1 MKKIRASKCDIRE
14 VPAAEQRAFLNKNH
28 IQGYTPSSLCL
39 GLYLGNELVYLQS
52 YGKTRRSNIDYVDW
66 DMKRMCGPKDAYVY
80 GGASKLLKYFLNN
93 YDLGKGLVTYCDP
106 EVFDGHTYEKIGFTL
121 DHICPDDYKYIKDGV
136 EYSKQHGKKS
146 NIWARLKKEN
156 PDIEPFDV
164 WKTKHTEREMM
175 EKLGY
180 ERVMHKGLIAYV
192 IMGNPKWYIYDIE
205 INGYHYVGQHVYY
218 QNLSE
223 EEMKKDGYWG
233 SGTRLPEFR
242 EQYNTNGNKTIL
254 CYGLKN
260 KIAADTAEEVYI
272 AAARKKYGRYEEGGK
287 CLNKADGGNGG
298 NIAPWTEERKRKIAE
313 SQKGKKLSEEHK
325 KKISDSLKGRP
336 GPNKGRKMSEE
347 QKTLISSKLKGR
359 NTPYEMTDSIR
370 KKMSEVKK
378 GKPSSRKGQS
388 MSENGVQNIK
398 DGWKKRK
405 ETSQE
410 HIHSNGYVTK
420 NDIIQAYGVSKYFIE
435 TKLTVLGYYKGTA
448 FFDIKEVN
456 QTITDNPSQNKEHK
470 QDSKSQPNYKL
481 IRCIETGEE
490 HGQNEWA
497 RMGYSHAG
505 QIARGYGRHK
515 SDHGKH
521 FEFVE

>member
-1 MKKIRASKCDIRE
+1 MKSFLVEYTNYYIGSYKMRKIRASKCEIRK
-14 VPAAEQRAFLNKNH
+14 VPTAEQRAFLNKNH
-28 IQGYTPSSLCL
+28 VQGYTPCSLCL

-52 YGKTRRSNIDYVDW
+52 YGNVRRDNIHYATW

-121 DHICPDDYKYIKDGV
+121 HHICADDYRYIKDGV

-180 ERVMHKGLIAYV
+180 ERVIHKGLISYV
-192 IMGNPKWYIYDIE
+192 IMGEPKWYIYDIE

-218 QNLSE
+218 NSLN
-223 EEMKKDGYWG
+223 DNYYG
-233 SGTRLPEFR
+233 SGIVLKNM
-242 EQYNTNGNKTIL
+242 QNKYNTKGNKTVL

-260 KIAADTAEEVYI
+260 KMAADTAEKTYI
-272 AAARKKYGRYEEGGK
+272 TASRKKYGELHKGGK
-287 CLNKADGGNGG
+287 NINIADGGQGG
-298 NIAPWTEERKRKIAE
+298 NIAPWTEERKEKISESKKELFSSEKGNEVREKMRNSRKEFFDSEDGRVWKEQKSE
-313 SQKGKKLSEEHK
+313 SMKKYIEEHPEFREIAGADK
-325 KKISDSLKGRP
+325 
-336 GPNKGRKMSEE
+336 
-347 QKTLISSKLKGR
+347 
-359 NTPYEMTDSIR
+359 
-370 KKMSEVKK
+370 V
-378 GKPSSRKGQS
+378 GKPSWNKGV
-388 MSENGVQNIK
+388 ECTY
-398 DGWKKRK
+398 K
-405 ETSQE
+405 E
-410 HIHSNGYVTK
+410 K
-420 NDIIQAYGVSKYFIE
+420 VSFGLKEYF
-435 TKLTVLGYYKGTA
+435 
-448 FFDIKEVN
+448 
-456 QTITDNPSQNKEHK
+456 KEHK
-470 QDSKSQPNYKL
+470 QDPKSQPKYRL
-481 IRCIETGEE
+481 IRCVETGEE
-490 HGQNEWA
+490 YGQNEWV

-505 QIARGYGRHK
+505 QIARGYGRCK

>member
-1 MKKIRASKCDIRE
+1 MKKIRASKCEIRE

-28 IQGYTPSSLCL
+28 IQGYTPCSLCL
-39 GLYLGNELVYLQS
+39 GLYLGDKLVYLQS

-106 EVFDGHTYEKIGFTL
+106 EVFDGHTYEKIGFTI

-146 NIWARLKKEN
+146 NIWLRLKKEN

-192 IMGNPKWYIYDIE
+192 IMGNKKWYIYDIE

-233 SGTRLPEFR
+233 SGIRLPEFR

-254 CYGLKN
+254 CYNLKN
-260 KIAADTAEEVYI
+260 EKAANSAEEIYI

-287 CLNKADGGNGG
+287 CLNKADGGEGG
-298 NIAPWTEERKRKIAE
+298 NIAPWTEERK
-313 SQKGKKLSEEHK
+313 
-325 KKISDSLKGRP
+325 KKISESKKELFSSEKG
-336 GPNKGRKMSEE
+336 NEV
-347 QKTLISSKLKGR
+347 
-359 NTPYEMTDSIR
+359 R
-370 KKMSEVKK
+370 KKMSNA
-378 GKPSSRKGQS
+378 RKEFFDSDTGQ
-388 MSENGVQNIK
+388 V
-398 DGWKKRK
+398 WKKQK
-405 ETSQE
+405 SESMKKYVEE
-410 HIHSNGYVTK
+410 HPEFREICGASNIGRPSWNK
-420 NDIIQAYGVSKYFIE
+420 GIPCREE
-435 TKLTVLGYYKGTA
+435 TKKKVSIGL
-448 FFDIKEVN
+448 KEYF
-456 QTITDNPSQNKEHK
+456 KEHK
-470 QDSKSQPNYKL
+470 QDPKSQPKYRL

-505 QIARGYGRHK
+505 EIARGYGRCK

>member
-1 MKKIRASKCDIRE
+1 MRKIRASKCEIRE
-14 VPAAEQRAFLNKNH
+14 VPTSEQKDFLNKNH
-28 IQGYTPSSLCL
+28 VQGYTHCSLCL

-52 YGKTRRSNIDYVDW
+52 YGNVRRDNIHYATW

-121 DHICPDDYKYIKDGV
+121 HHICVDDYRYIKDGV
-136 EYSKQHGKKS
+136 EYNKQHGKKS
-146 NIWARLKKEN
+146 NIWKRLKKEN

-192 IMGNPKWYIYDIE
+192 IMGEPKWYIYDIE

-218 QNLSE
+218 NSLN
-223 EEMKKDGYWG
+223 DNYYG
-233 SGTRLPEFR
+233 SGIVLKNM
-242 EQYNTNGNKTIL
+242 QNKYNTKGNKTIL

-260 KIAADTAEEVYI
+260 KMVADTAEKAYI
-272 AAARKKYGRYEEGGK
+272 EASRKKYGELHKGGK
-287 CLNKADGGNGG
+287 NINIADGGQGG
-298 NIAPWTEERKRKIAE
+298 NFAPWTEERK
-313 SQKGKKLSEEHK
+313 
-325 KKISDSLKGRP
+325 KKISESVRKAYSQPKLRQKVSKARKEFLDSEAGLDWK
-336 GPNKGRKMSEE
+336 KQKSE
-347 QKTLISSKLKGR
+347 S
-359 NTPYEMTDSIR
+359 M
-370 KKMSEVKK
+370 KKYIEEHPEFREVAGADKV
-378 GKPSSRKGQS
+378 GKPSWNKGV
-388 MSENGVQNIK
+388 ECTY
-398 DGWKKRK
+398 K
-405 ETSQE
+405 E
-410 HIHSNGYVTK
+410 K
-420 NDIIQAYGVSKYFIE
+420 VSFGLKEYF
-435 TKLTVLGYYKGTA
+435 
-448 FFDIKEVN
+448 
-456 QTITDNPSQNKEHK
+456 KEHK
-470 QDSKSQPNYKL
+470 QDPKSQPNYKL

-505 QIARGYGRHK
+505 QIARGQGRCK

>member
-1 MKKIRASKCDIRE
+1 MRKIRASKCEIRE
-14 VPAAEQRAFLNKNH
+14 VPTAEQRAFLNKNH
-28 IQGYTPSSLCL
+28 VQGYTPCSLCL

-52 YGKTRRSNIDYVDW
+52 YGNVRRDNIHYATW

-121 DHICPDDYKYIKDGV
+121 HHICPDDYKYIKDGV

-192 IMGNPKWYIYDIE
+192 IMGEPKWYIYDIE

-218 QNLSE
+218 NSLN
-223 EEMKKDGYWG
+223 DNYYG
-233 SGTRLPEFR
+233 SGIVLKNM
-242 EQYNTNGNKTIL
+242 QNKYNTKGNKTIL

-260 KIAADTAEEVYI
+260 KMAADTAEKAYI
-272 AAARKKYGRYEEGGK
+272 EAARKKYGELHKGGK
-287 CLNKADGGNGG
+287 NINIADGGQGG
-298 NIAPWTEERKRKIAE
+298 NIAPWTEERKM
-313 SQKGKKLSEEHK
+313 
-325 KKISDSLKGRP
+325 KISESKKELYNSEKGNEVRNKISNTRKEFFDSDAGKVW
-336 GPNKGRKMSEE
+336 KE
-347 QKTLISSKLKGR
+347 QKSES
-359 NTPYEMTDSIR
+359 M
-370 KKMSEVKK
+370 KKYIDEHPEFREIAGADKV
-378 GKPSSRKGQS
+378 GKPSWNKGV
-388 MSENGVQNIK
+388 ECTY
-398 DGWKKRK
+398 K
-405 ETSQE
+405 E
-410 HIHSNGYVTK
+410 K
-420 NDIIQAYGVSKYFIE
+420 VSFGLKEYF
-435 TKLTVLGYYKGTA
+435 
-448 FFDIKEVN
+448 
-456 QTITDNPSQNKEHK
+456 KEHK
-470 QDSKSQPNYKL
+470 QDPKSQPKYRL

-490 HGQNEWA
+490 YGQNEWV

-505 QIARGYGRHK
+505 QIARGQGRCK

>member
-14 VPAAEQRAFLNKNH
+14 VPAAEQRVFLNKNH

-66 DMKRMCGPKDAYVY
+66 DMKRMCGPKDTYVY

-121 DHICPDDYKYIKDGV
+121 DHICPDDYKYIKNGV

-175 EKLGY
+175 EELGY

-192 IMGNPKWYIYDIE
+192 IMGEPKWYIYDIE

-223 EEMKKDGYWG
+223 KKKKKDDYWG
-233 SGTRLPEFR
+233 SGIVLKNI
-242 EQYNTNGNKTIL
+242 QNKYHTNGNKTIL

-260 KIAADTAEEVYI
+260 KMTADIAEKVYI
-272 AAARKKYGRYEEGGK
+272 SASRKRYGELHKGGK
-287 CLNKADGGNGG
+287 NINIADGGQGG
-298 NIAPWTEERKRKIAE
+298 NLGFETN
-313 SQKGKKLSEEHK
+313 
-325 KKISDSLKGRP
+325 KKISESLKGREYSEETRRKISESSRRFIQENP
-336 GPNKGRKMSEE
+336 EHLNKMVEARKNTEYVAWNKG
-347 QKTLISSKLKGR
+347 
-359 NTPYEMTDSIR
+359 
-370 KKMSEVKK
+370 
-378 GKPSSRKGQS
+378 
-388 MSENGVQNIK
+388 
-398 DGWKKRK
+398 
-405 ETSQE
+405 
-410 HIHSNGYVTK
+410 K
-420 NDIIQAYGVSKYFIE
+420 NDIFTNEQLGKISEGAKDMVKKQKQALEDVGLI
-435 TKLTVLGYYKGTA
+435 A
-448 FFDIKEVN
+448 
-456 QTITDNPSQNKEHK
+456 ITDKAK
-470 QDSKSQPNYKL
+470 KL
-481 IRCIETGEE
+481 GISRAMVLKRFNCFDYYVGNQKFKVCRIDEE
-490 HGQNEWA
+490 P
-497 RMGYSHAG
+497 
-505 QIARGYGRHK
+505 
-515 SDHGKH
+515 H
-521 FEFVE
+521 FEDGRGKVMTEKRREACLKNLGIVE

>member
-28 IQGYTPSSLCL
+28 VQGYTPSSLCL

-121 DHICPDDYKYIKDGV
+121 HHICADDYRYVKDGV

-156 PDIEPFDV
+156 PDIESFDV

-218 QNLSE
+218 NSLN
-223 EEMKKDGYWG
+223 DNYYG
-233 SGTRLPEFR
+233 SGIVLKNM
-242 EQYNTNGNKTIL
+242 QNKYNTRGNKTIL

-260 KIAADTAEEVYI
+260 KIAADTAEKAYI
-272 AAARKKYGRYEEGGK
+272 ESSRKKYGELHKGGK
-287 CLNKADGGNGG
+287 NINIADGGQGG
-298 NIAPWTEERKRKIAE
+298 NFAPWTEERKRKISE
-313 SQKGKKLSEEHK
+313 SKRKSYSEHPELRKKISNTRKEFFDSDAGQVWKKQKSESMKKYIEEHPEFREIAGASNIGRTCWNKGIPCHEETK
-325 KKISDSLKGRP
+325 KKISLGL
-336 GPNKGRKMSEE
+336 NE
-347 QKTLISSKLKGR
+347 
-359 NTPYEMTDSIR
+359 YF
-370 KKMSEVKK
+370 
-378 GKPSSRKGQS
+378 
-388 MSENGVQNIK
+388 
-398 DGWKKRK
+398 K
-405 ETSQE
+405 E
-410 HIHSNGYVTK
+410 Y
-420 NDIIQAYGVSKYFIE
+420 
-435 TKLTVLGYYKGTA
+435 
-448 FFDIKEVN
+448 
-456 QTITDNPSQNKEHK
+456 K
-470 QDSKSQPNYKL
+470 QDPKSQPNYKL

-505 QIARGYGRHK
+505 QIARGYGRCK

>member
-1 MKKIRASKCDIRE
+1 MKKIRASKCEIRE

-28 IQGYTPSSLCL
+28 IQGYTPCSLCL
-39 GLYLGNELVYLQS
+39 GLYLGDELVYLQS

-146 NIWARLKKEN
+146 NIWARLKKYN
-156 PDIEPFDV
+156 PEIEPFDV

-218 QNLSE
+218 KSLN
-223 EEMKKDGYWG
+223 DNYYG
-233 SGTRLPEFR
+233 SGIVLKNM
-242 EQYNTNGNKTIL
+242 QNKYHTNGNKTIL
-254 CYGLKN
+254 CYGLKD
-260 KIAADTAEEVYI
+260 KMAADTAEKVYI
-272 AAARKKYGRYEEGGK
+272 SASRKKYGELHKGGK
-287 CLNKADGGNGG
+287 NINIADGGQGG
-298 NIAPWTEERKRKIAE
+298 NFAPWTEERKKKIAE
-313 SQKGKKLSEEHK
+313 SQNGKKLSEEHK

-347 QKTLISSKLKGR
+347 QKILISSKLKGR
-359 NTPYEMTDSIR
+359 NAPYEMTDSIR
-370 KKMSEVKK
+370 KKMSDAKK
-378 GKPSSRKGQS
+378 DKPSSRKGQS

-410 HIHSNGYVTK
+410 HIHSSGHVTR
-420 NDIIQAYGVSKYFIE
+420 NDIIQTYGVSRYFIN
-435 TKLTVLGYYKGTA
+435 TKLSVLGYYKGVA
-448 FFDIKEVN
+448 FFDIKEVD
-456 QTITDNPSQNKEHK
+456 QTINGQNKESGLKKNFKEQK
-470 QDSKSQPNYKL
+470 QDPKSQPRYRL

-490 HGQNEWA
+490 YGQNEWV

-505 QIARGYGRHK
+505 QIARGYGRCK

>member
-1 MKKIRASKCDIRE
+1 MKKIRAGKCEIRE
-14 VPAAEQRAFLNKNH
+14 VPTVEQREFLNKNH
-28 IQGYTPSSLCL
+28 VQGYTPCSLCL

-106 EVFDGHTYEKIGFTL
+106 EVFDGHTYEKIGFTI

-156 PDIEPFDV
+156 PDIEPFYV

-180 ERVMHKGLIAYV
+180 KRVMHKGLIAYV

-223 EEMKKDGYWG
+223 EGMRKDDYCG
-233 SGTRLPEFR
+233 SGIILNNM
-242 EQYNTNGNKTIL
+242 QNKYHTNGNKTIL

-260 KIAADTAEEVYI
+260 KMAADIAEKTYI
-272 AAARKKYGRYEEGGK
+272 DSSRKKYGWYKEGGK
-287 CLNKADGGNGG
+287 NINIADGGQGG
-298 NIAPWTEERKRKIAE
+298 NFAPWTEERKRKISE
-313 SQKGKKLSEEHK
+313 SKKELFSSEKGNETRNKISNARKDFFDSDAGQVWKKQKSESMKKYVEEHPEFREIAGASNIGRTGWSKGIPCHEETK
-325 KKISDSLKGRP
+325 KKISVCLK
-336 GPNKGRKMSEE
+336 E
-347 QKTLISSKLKGR
+347 
-359 NTPYEMTDSIR
+359 
-370 KKMSEVKK
+370 
-378 GKPSSRKGQS
+378 
-388 MSENGVQNIK
+388 
-398 DGWKKRK
+398 
-405 ETSQE
+405 
-410 HIHSNGYVTK
+410 
-420 NDIIQAYGVSKYFIE
+420 YF
-435 TKLTVLGYYKGTA
+435 
-448 FFDIKEVN
+448 
-456 QTITDNPSQNKEHK
+456 KEHK
-470 QDSKSQPNYKL
+470 QDPKSQPKYRL

-490 HGQNEWA
+490 YGQNEWA

-505 QIARGYGRHK
+505 QIARGYGRSK

>member
-1 MKKIRASKCDIRE
+1 MKKIRASKCEIRE
-14 VPAAEQRAFLNKNH
+14 VPASEQRAFLNKNH

-146 NIWARLKKEN
+146 NIWLRLKKEN

-164 WKTKHTEREMM
+164 WKTNHTEREMM

-205 INGYHYVGQHVYY
+205 INGYHYIGQHVYFGN
-218 QNLSE
+218 QSK
-223 EEMKKDGYWG
+223 EEMLKDDYWG
-233 SGTRLPEFR
+233 SGVRLPEFR
-242 EQYNTNGNKTIL
+242 ERYNTNGNKTIL

-260 KIAADTAEEVYI
+260 KMAADTAEKAYI
-272 AAARKKYGRYEEGGK
+272 EAARKNYGRYEEGGK
-287 CLNKADGGNGG
+287 CLNKADGGDGG

-313 SQKGKKLSEEHK
+313 SKKELFRSEKGNEV
-325 KKISDSLKGRP
+325 
-336 GPNKGRKMSEE
+336 
-347 QKTLISSKLKGR
+347 
-359 NTPYEMTDSIR
+359 R
-370 KKMSEVKK
+370 KKMSN
-378 GKPSSRKGQS
+378 SRKEFFDSDAGQIWRKQKSES
-388 MSENGVQNIK
+388 MKKYVEEHPEFREICGASNIGRS
-398 DGWKKRK
+398 GWNKGIPCR
-405 ETSQE
+405 E
-410 HIHSNGYVTK
+410 
-420 NDIIQAYGVSKYFIE
+420 E
-435 TKLTVLGYYKGTA
+435 TKKKVSIGL
-448 FFDIKEVN
+448 KEYF
-456 QTITDNPSQNKEHK
+456 KEHK
-470 QDSKSQPNYKL
+470 QDPKSQPKYRL

-490 HGQNEWA
+490 YGQNEWA

-505 QIARGYGRHK
+505 QIARGYGRCK

>member
-1 MKKIRASKCDIRE
+1 MRKIRASKCEIRE
-14 VPAAEQRAFLNKNH
+14 VPTIEQRAFLNKNH
-28 IQGYTPSSLCL
+28 VQGYTPCSLCL

-52 YGKTRRSNIDYVDW
+52 YGNVRRDNIHYATW

-121 DHICPDDYKYIKDGV
+121 HHICPDDYKYIKDGV
-136 EYSKQHGKKS
+136 EYNKQHGKKS

-180 ERVMHKGLIAYV
+180 KRVMHKGLIAYV

-218 QNLSE
+218 SSLN
-223 EEMKKDGYWG
+223 DNYYG
-233 SGTRLPEFR
+233 SGIVLKNM
-242 EQYNTNGNKTIL
+242 QNKYHTNGNKTIL

-260 KIAADTAEEVYI
+260 KMAADIAEKVYI
-272 AAARKKYGRYEEGGK
+272 SASRKMYGELHKGGK
-287 CLNKADGGNGG
+287 NINIADGGQGG
-298 NIAPWTEERKRKIAE
+298 NFAPWTEERKRKISE
-313 SQKGKKLSEEHK
+313 SKKELFSSEKGNEARNKISNARKDFFDSDAGQVWKKQKSESMKKYVEEHPEFRE
-325 KKISDSLKGRP
+325 ISGADK
-336 GPNKGRKMSEE
+336 
-347 QKTLISSKLKGR
+347 
-359 NTPYEMTDSIR
+359 
-370 KKMSEVKK
+370 V
-378 GKPSSRKGQS
+378 GKPSWNKGV
-388 MSENGVQNIK
+388 ECTY
-398 DGWKKRK
+398 K
-405 ETSQE
+405 E
-410 HIHSNGYVTK
+410 K
-420 NDIIQAYGVSKYFIE
+420 VSFGLKEYF
-435 TKLTVLGYYKGTA
+435 
-448 FFDIKEVN
+448 
-456 QTITDNPSQNKEHK
+456 KEHK
-470 QDSKSQPNYKL
+470 QDPKSQPNYKL

-490 HGQNEWA
+490 HGQNEWV
-497 RMGYSHAG
+497 RMGYPHAG
-505 QIARGYGRHK
+505 QIARGYGRCK

>member
-1 MKKIRASKCDIRE
+1 MKSFLVEYTNYYIGSYKMRKIRASKCEIRK
-14 VPAAEQRAFLNKNH
+14 VPTAEQRAFLNKNH
-28 IQGYTPSSLCL
+28 VQGYTPCSLCL

-52 YGKTRRSNIDYVDW
+52 YGNVRRDNIHYATW

-121 DHICPDDYKYIKDGV
+121 HHICADDYRYIKDGV

-180 ERVMHKGLIAYV
+180 ERVIHKGLISYV
-192 IMGNPKWYIYDIE
+192 IMGEPKWYIYDIE

-218 QNLSE
+218 NSLN
-223 EEMKKDGYWG
+223 DNYYG
-233 SGTRLPEFR
+233 SGIVLKNM
-242 EQYNTNGNKTIL
+242 QNKYNTKGNKTVL

-260 KIAADTAEEVYI
+260 KMAADTAEKAYI
-272 AAARKKYGRYEEGGK
+272 EAARKKYGELHKGGK
-287 CLNKADGGNGG
+287 NINIADGGQGG
-298 NIAPWTEERKRKIAE
+298 NIAPWTEERKEKISESKKELFSSEKGNEVREKMRNSRKEFFDSEDGRVWKEQKSE
-313 SQKGKKLSEEHK
+313 SMKKYIEEHPEFREAAGADK
-325 KKISDSLKGRP
+325 
-336 GPNKGRKMSEE
+336 
-347 QKTLISSKLKGR
+347 
-359 NTPYEMTDSIR
+359 
-370 KKMSEVKK
+370 V
-378 GKPSSRKGQS
+378 GKPSWNKGV
-388 MSENGVQNIK
+388 ECTY
-398 DGWKKRK
+398 K
-405 ETSQE
+405 E
-410 HIHSNGYVTK
+410 K
-420 NDIIQAYGVSKYFIE
+420 VSFGLKEYF
-435 TKLTVLGYYKGTA
+435 
-448 FFDIKEVN
+448 
-456 QTITDNPSQNKEHK
+456 KEHK
-470 QDSKSQPNYKL
+470 QDPKSQPKYRL
-481 IRCIETGEE
+481 IRCVETGEE
-490 HGQNEWA
+490 YGQNEWV

-505 QIARGYGRHK
+505 QIARGYGRCK

>member
-1 MKKIRASKCDIRE
+1 MRKIRASKCEIRE
-14 VPAAEQRAFLNKNH
+14 VPTAEQRAFLNKNH
-28 IQGYTPSSLCL
+28 VQGYTPCSLCL

-121 DHICPDDYKYIKDGV
+121 HHICADDYKYIKDGI
-136 EYSKQHGKKS
+136 EYNKQHGKKS

-156 PDIEPFDV
+156 SDIEPFDV

-180 ERVMHKGLIAYV
+180 ERVMHKGLISYV
-192 IMGNPKWYIYDIE
+192 IMGEPKWYIYDIE

-218 QNLSE
+218 GSLDDN
-223 EEMKKDGYWG
+223 YYG
-233 SGTRLPEFR
+233 SGIVLKNM
-242 EQYNTNGNKTIL
+242 QNKYNTKGNKTIL

-260 KIAADTAEEVYI
+260 KMAADTAEKAYI
-272 AAARKKYGRYEEGGK
+272 EASRKKYGELHRGGK
-287 CLNKADGGNGG
+287 NINIADGGQGG
-298 NIAPWTEERKRKIAE
+298 NIAPWTEERKEKISE
-313 SQKGKKLSEEHK
+313 SKKELFSSEKGNEVREKIRNSKKEFFDSEDGKVWKEQKSESMKKYIEEHPEFRETAGADK
-325 KKISDSLKGRP
+325 
-336 GPNKGRKMSEE
+336 
-347 QKTLISSKLKGR
+347 
-359 NTPYEMTDSIR
+359 
-370 KKMSEVKK
+370 V
-378 GKPSSRKGQS
+378 GKPSWNKGV
-388 MSENGVQNIK
+388 ECTY
-398 DGWKKRK
+398 K
-405 ETSQE
+405 E
-410 HIHSNGYVTK
+410 K
-420 NDIIQAYGVSKYFIE
+420 VSFGLKEYF
-435 TKLTVLGYYKGTA
+435 
-448 FFDIKEVN
+448 
-456 QTITDNPSQNKEHK
+456 KEHK
-470 QDSKSQPNYKL
+470 QDPKSQPKYRL

-490 HGQNEWA
+490 YGQNEWV

-505 QIARGYGRHK
+505 QIARGYGRCK

>member
-1 MKKIRASKCDIRE
+1 MRKIRASKCEIRE
-14 VPAAEQRAFLNKNH
+14 VPTSEQREFLNKNH
-28 IQGYTPSSLCL
+28 VQGYTPCSLCL

-52 YGKTRRSNIDYVDW
+52 YGNVIRDNIHYATW

-106 EVFDGHTYEKIGFTL
+106 EVFDGHTYEKIGFTI
-121 DHICPDDYKYIKDGV
+121 DHFCPDDYKYIKDGV
-136 EYSKQHGKKS
+136 EYNKQHGKKS
-146 NIWARLKKEN
+146 NIWKRLKKEN

-218 QNLSE
+218 NSLN
-223 EEMKKDGYWG
+223 DNYYG
-233 SGTRLPEFR
+233 SGIILKNM
-242 EQYNTNGNKTIL
+242 QNKYHTNGNKTIL

-260 KIAADTAEEVYI
+260 KMAADTAEKVYI
-272 AAARKKYGRYEEGGK
+272 EASRKKYGELHKGGK
-287 CLNKADGGNGG
+287 NINIADGGQGG
-298 NIAPWTEERKRKIAE
+298 NFAPWTEERKRKISE
-313 SQKGKKLSEEHK
+313 SKKELFSSEKGNETRNKISNSRKEFFDSDTGQIWRKQKSENMKKYVEEYPEFREIAGASNIGRTGWNKDIPCHEETK
-325 KKISDSLKGRP
+325 KKISIGLK
-336 GPNKGRKMSEE
+336 E
-347 QKTLISSKLKGR
+347 
-359 NTPYEMTDSIR
+359 
-370 KKMSEVKK
+370 
-378 GKPSSRKGQS
+378 
-388 MSENGVQNIK
+388 
-398 DGWKKRK
+398 
-405 ETSQE
+405 
-410 HIHSNGYVTK
+410 
-420 NDIIQAYGVSKYFIE
+420 YF
-435 TKLTVLGYYKGTA
+435 
-448 FFDIKEVN
+448 
-456 QTITDNPSQNKEHK
+456 KEHK
-470 QDSKSQPNYKL
+470 QDPKSQPKYRL

-490 HGQNEWA
+490 YGQNEWA

-505 QIARGYGRHK
+505 EIARGYGRCK

>member
-1 MKKIRASKCDIRE
+1 MLIYIVDILKSFLVEYTNYYIRSYKMRKIRASKCEIRE
-14 VPAAEQRAFLNKNH
+14 VPTAEQRAFLNKNH
-28 IQGYTPSSLCL
+28 VQGYTPCSLCL

-121 DHICPDDYKYIKDGV
+121 HHICADDYRYIKDGV

-180 ERVMHKGLIAYV
+180 ERVMHKGLISYV
-192 IMGNPKWYIYDIE
+192 IMGEPKWYIYDIE

-218 QNLSE
+218 NSLN
-223 EEMKKDGYWG
+223 DNYYG
-233 SGTRLPEFR
+233 SGIVLKNM
-242 EQYNTNGNKTIL
+242 QNKYNTKGNKTVL

-260 KIAADTAEEVYI
+260 KMAADTAEKTYI
-272 AAARKKYGRYEEGGK
+272 EAARKKYGELHKGGK
-287 CLNKADGGNGG
+287 NINIADGGQGG
-298 NIAPWTEERKRKIAE
+298 NIAPWTEERKMKISESKKELYNSEKGDEVREKISNTRKEFFDSEDGKVWKEQKSE
-313 SQKGKKLSEEHK
+313 SMKKYIEEHPEFREIAGADK
-325 KKISDSLKGRP
+325 
-336 GPNKGRKMSEE
+336 
-347 QKTLISSKLKGR
+347 
-359 NTPYEMTDSIR
+359 
-370 KKMSEVKK
+370 V
-378 GKPSSRKGQS
+378 GKPSWNKGV
-388 MSENGVQNIK
+388 ECTY
-398 DGWKKRK
+398 K
-405 ETSQE
+405 E
-410 HIHSNGYVTK
+410 K
-420 NDIIQAYGVSKYFIE
+420 VSFGLKEYF
-435 TKLTVLGYYKGTA
+435 
-448 FFDIKEVN
+448 
-456 QTITDNPSQNKEHK
+456 KEHK
-470 QDSKSQPNYKL
+470 QDPKSQPKYRL
-481 IRCIETGEE
+481 VRCIETGEE
-490 HGQNEWA
+490 YGQNEWA
-497 RMGYSHAG
+497 KMGYSHAG
-505 QIARGYGRHK
+505 QIARGYGRCK

>member
-1 MKKIRASKCDIRE
+1 MRKIRASKCEIRK
-14 VPAAEQRAFLNKNH
+14 VPTAEQRAFLNKNH
-28 IQGYTPSSLCL
+28 VQGYTPCSLCL

-52 YGKTRRSNIDYVDW
+52 YGNVRRDNIHYATW

-121 DHICPDDYKYIKDGV
+121 HHICADDYRYIKDGV

-180 ERVMHKGLIAYV
+180 ERVIHKGLISYV
-192 IMGNPKWYIYDIE
+192 IMGEPKWYIYDIE

-218 QNLSE
+218 NSLN
-223 EEMKKDGYWG
+223 DNYYG
-233 SGTRLPEFR
+233 SGIVLKNM
-242 EQYNTNGNKTIL
+242 QNKYNTKGNKTVL

-260 KIAADTAEEVYI
+260 KMAADTAEKAYI
-272 AAARKKYGRYEEGGK
+272 EAARKKYGELHKGGK
-287 CLNKADGGNGG
+287 NINIADGGQGG
-298 NIAPWTEERKRKIAE
+298 NIAPWTEERKEKISESKKELFSSEKGNEVREKMRNSRKEFFDSEDGRVWKEQKSE
-313 SQKGKKLSEEHK
+313 SMKKYIEEHPEFREIAGADK
-325 KKISDSLKGRP
+325 
-336 GPNKGRKMSEE
+336 
-347 QKTLISSKLKGR
+347 
-359 NTPYEMTDSIR
+359 
-370 KKMSEVKK
+370 V
-378 GKPSSRKGQS
+378 GKPSWNKGV
-388 MSENGVQNIK
+388 ECTY
-398 DGWKKRK
+398 K
-405 ETSQE
+405 E
-410 HIHSNGYVTK
+410 K
-420 NDIIQAYGVSKYFIE
+420 VSFGLKEYF
-435 TKLTVLGYYKGTA
+435 
-448 FFDIKEVN
+448 
-456 QTITDNPSQNKEHK
+456 KEHK
-470 QDSKSQPNYKL
+470 QDPKSQPKYRL
-481 IRCIETGEE
+481 IRCVETGEE
-490 HGQNEWA
+490 YGQNEWV

-505 QIARGYGRHK
+505 QIARGYGRCK